1 MIPTDPVVVNSI
13 IKFKMCLIWNGF
25 TLPAIYPDFVQESFA
40 NGNIVN
46 SVVKCNKVD
55 FKTQE

>member
-13 IKFKMCLIWNGF
+13 IKFKETCLIRNGF
-25 TLPAIYPDFVQESFA
+25 TLPATYPEFVQKSFA

-46 SVVKCNKVD
+46 SVIKCNNVD
-55 FKTQE
+55 FQD